1 MGESFSFP
9 YITELIVACLY
20 ISKAETMKT
29 ILTGIKPTG
38 DVHIGNLLGAIKPA
52 IEMSKTSDYNRSLY
66 FIADAHALTALRDP
80 VKFNQYVYE
89 IAATWIAL
97 GLDTTKSIFFKQS
110 DVPEV
115 FELSWMLGCMTPKG
129 DMNRAHSYKDRV
141 QKNSEEKRDQDHGV
155 NIGLY
160 TYPVLMSADIL
171 LYGSNDVPVGKD
183 QIQHVEI
190 ARSIAGRCNE
200 YFGEGTL
207 VLPQEIIQENG
218 SYIPGLD
225 GRKMSK
231 SYGNIIPLWG
241 TEKKLKKTIN
251 KIVTDTSA
259 PEDPKD
265 PSKCTIME
273 IYRLFGEDS
282 EIKDLEKRYQEG
294 IGWGHAKAELF
305 EVVNRFLEEPREK
318 FNYLMENRNELDV
331 ILEQGA
337 DRARVIAKE
346 TMKRVRSR
354 ITGF

>member
-1 MGESFSFP
+1 
-9 YITELIVACLY
+9 
-20 ISKAETMKT
+20 MKT
-29 ILTGIKPTG
+29 VLTGIKPTG
-38 DVHIGNLLGAIKPA
+38 DIHLGNLLGAIRPA
-52 IEMSKTSDYNRSLY
+52 IEMSRSSSYDRSLY
-66 FIADAHALTALRDP
+66 FIADAHALTAIRDP
-80 VKFNQYVYE
+80 QVFSQYVYE
-89 IAATWIAL
+89 VAATWIAL
-97 GLDTTKSIFFKQS
+97 GLDTSKAIFFKQS
-110 DVPEV
+110 DVKEV
-115 FELSWMLGCMTPKG
+115 FELNWMLGCLTPKG

-141 QKNSEEKRDQDHGV
+141 QKNTLEKRDVDHGV

-171 LYGSNDVPVGKD
+171 LYDTNDVPVGKD

-200 YFGEGTL
+200 YFGKETL
-207 VLPQEIIQENG
+207 IEPQEVIQKSG

-259 PEDPKD
+259 PEDPKNPD
-265 PSKCTIME
+265 DCIIME
-273 IYRLFGEDS
+273 MYRLFGSADQIS
-282 EIKDLEKRYQEG
+282 ELEKRYREG

-305 EVVNRFLEEPREK
+305 EVVNEYLREPREK
-318 FNYLMENRNELDV
+318 FNNLMENKNELDQ
-331 ILEQGA
+331 ILSEGAQRASAIAEQ
-337 DRARVIAKE
+337 
-346 TMKRVRSR
+346 TMKRVRSK